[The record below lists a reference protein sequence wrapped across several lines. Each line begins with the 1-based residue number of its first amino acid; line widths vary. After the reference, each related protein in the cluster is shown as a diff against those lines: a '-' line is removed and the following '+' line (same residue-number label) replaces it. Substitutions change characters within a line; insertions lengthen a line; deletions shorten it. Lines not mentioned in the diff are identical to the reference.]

1 MTKKFKRKILAYVI
15 PFRMVETGDR
25 FIYGLK
31 EYRKISENFAKEIIT
46 EEICQFIN
54 NTLVLWEGN

>member
-1 MTKKFKRKILAYVI
+1 MTKSFKRKVYACII

-25 FIYGLK
+25 FIYILK

-46 EEICQFIN
+46 GEIYQFTN
-54 NTLVLWEGN
+54 NTLVLWEGK